1 MRKKPEKIIQKT
13 PKDWAYVNRT
23 QSEKLAEKV
32 QKKLE
37 GKVLVKVD
45 RNTWVYVNPGEEPKP
60 IHKTNY
66 LDRWSRNT

>member
-37 GKVLVKVD
+37 GKKLVKVD
-45 RNTWVYVNPGEEPKP
+45 NNTWVYVNPGEEPKP
-60 IHKTNY
+60 INKTNY